1 MKKLVVAAA
10 AVSILAFS
18 ALAYGQMGGHGMGP
32 GMMGGQGMGCECEM
46 MRGHD
51 MGHERGEH
59 EHPMKGLL
67 KGLDLDEQQKTSIGE
82 IRSRMMKDTIKR
94 EADVRIAHLEL
105 KDLLAKD
112 PVDMKAVEAKVRQ
125 AEGLKTEMKLSHL
138 KALEEIKA
146 KLTPEQRKKF
156 REMKADGPMMGGMGM
171 MQGRKCGM
179 GMAAE

>member
-1 MKKLVVAAA
+1 MKKLVVVAA

-32 GMMGGQGMGCECEM
+32 GMMGGQGTGCDCEM

-51 MGHERGEH
+51 MGHERGER

-67 KGLDLDEQQKTSIGE
+67 KGLNLDEQQKASIGE

-94 EADVRIAHLEL
+94 EADLRIAHLEL
-105 KDLLAKD
+105 KNLLAKD
-112 PVDMKAVEAKVRQ
+112 PVDMKAAEATVRQ
-125 AEGLKTEMKLSHL
+125 AEALKTEMKLSHI

-156 REMKADGPMMGGMGM
+156 SEMRSDGPMMGGMGM
-171 MQGRKCGM
+171 MHGRRCGM
-179 GMAAE
+179 AMKEE